1 MVELGKKLGFI
12 FVIDLVFV
20 IDLDSTEASMVKNK
34 RKLQTKY
41 PHWKTI
47 GVSHQLIP
55 LEYPTKSMVEFIFH
69 KSEHLRLM
77 FNERCMNMNSSCI
90 TLKRIKKKRKK
101 KKKKKSEN
109 AACEMQTQW
118 LCNAVTVHATFIEQ
132 YPQMLTFLQWTVHS
146 CTVYRPINSTFQQ
159 LFH

>member
-55 LEYPTKSMVEFIFH
+55 LEYPTK
-69 KSEHLRLM
+69 
-77 FNERCMNMNSSCI
+77 
-90 TLKRIKKKRKK
+90 
-101 KKKKKSEN
+101 
-109 AACEMQTQW
+109 
-118 LCNAVTVHATFIEQ
+118 
-132 YPQMLTFLQWTVHS
+132 
-146 CTVYRPINSTFQQ
+146 
-159 LFH
+159 